1 MIDDE
6 LALDAM
12 KAASEHHEILME
24 NDRVRV
30 LDTRLASGDEWLFI
44 TIAGRPRFT
53 DELERLPEA

>member
-12 KAASEHHEILME
+12 KTASEHHEILIE

-30 LDTRLASGDEWLFI
+30 LDTRLASGDERLFI

-53 DELERLPEA
+53 